1 MSQENNFIPELQPYK
16 RLSPFRLFVKSNFP
30 FIENTYESLD
40 NYGLYC
46 KVVEYLNTVIA
57 NENTVE
63 NNVQALY
70 NAFVELNT
78 YVSNYFDNLDVQEE
92 INNKL
97 DDMVEQGTLQEIIS
111 AYLNSKAIFGFDNVG
126 DMIIAENL
134 IDGSYA
140 KTMGYHNIND
150 GGKALYKIREKT
162 NDDVIDNMKIIQ
174 MNNAEL
180 VAELINIVI
189 SPEMVGAYGDSV
201 HDDTTSLNCAL
212 SFDIINLNAK
222 TYKISDVITA
232 KSNSII
238 IGNNGIINKTTT
250 DAYLDI
256 SNTTN
261 LIIKDLNII
270 QTEDVYGYLLL
281 ALHCENLYINN
292 IYLENKESTPADDA
306 PMMWAMYLSGKK
318 ITINNI
324 KIDNYECG
332 YHADGIHIADIE
344 DLIIDG
350 FDIRSGDDCI
360 ALNTPRETGNDI
372 VSKNIL
378 ITNGIASVKRANI
391 FRIDSA
397 DNNTYINACY
407 KNVEIS
413 NIIVDMKE
421 NNLALFIA
429 LTDNR
434 PELVSTAKHDNIII
448 KNIIMNGA
456 SNYYL
461 SPMIKTSKSDFN
473 HYGKIVLDNIQ
484 ANYFPVLTRAIE
496 IECDDLTIK
505 NCNFEACYNNN
516 NTLSNENSNF
526 YFKGI
531 TNLQLEN
538 NKFITK
544 LREQYSIIKVE
555 SPYLI
560 LKNNI
565 LIDKLNESSGFGF
578 RISNAV
584 SLFIEENNCDKVN
597 YLLWYDTTSVIP
609 SEFYYLNNI
618 YNNRGFNINYLEQA
632 SKRRMVDPFPLSLY
646 TGNLTCDSNN
656 VLKLN
661 PGTIIHGSQQLVI
674 TLRHQ
679 GTGTIFNAWYDSS
692 VSGFRPVG
700 QSLTEGSTYYAQFW
714 I

>member
-1 MSQENNFIPELQPYK
+1 MSQENNFIPDMQPYK
-16 RLSPFRLFVKSNFP
+16 RISPFRLFVKSNFP

-150 GGKALYKIREKT
+150 GGRGLYKIREKT

-174 MNNAEL
+174 MNNTEL
-180 VAELINIVI
+180 VAELIDIVI
-189 SPEMVGAYGDSV
+189 SPEMVGAYGDGV

-238 IGNNGIINKTTT
+238 IGNNATINKTIT

-306 PMMWAMYLSGKK
+306 PGMWAMFLSGEN
-318 ITINNI
+318 IIINNI
-324 KIDNYECG
+324 KIDNYQSG
-332 YHADGIHIADIE
+332 YHADGIHIADVQN
-344 DLIIDG
+344 LIIDG
-350 FDIRSGDDCI
+350 FDISSGDDAI
-360 ALNTPRETGNDI
+360 ALNTPTTGQDI
-372 VSKNIL
+372 VSNNIL
-378 ITNGIASVKRANI
+378 ITNGIASSYRANI
-391 FRIDSA
+391 FRIDSG
-397 DNNTYINACY
+397 DNNIYSNACY

-413 NIIVDMKE
+413 NIICNMKD
-421 NNLALFIA
+421 NNIGMLCRF
-429 LTDNR
+429 TDQR
-434 PELVSTAKHDNIII
+434 PELISTAKHDNILI
-448 KNIIMNGA
+448 KNIIMKGYAKNWVF
-456 SNYYL
+456 
-461 SPMIKTSKSDFN
+461 PMIGGVQNDYN
-473 HYGKIVLDNIQ
+473 HYGKIVFDNVQGLSYQHQVRTIDIAADNLIFKNCYFSACEDGTPFTEQ
-484 ANYFPVLTRAIE
+484 NSEFKFTASNEIIFENCKFESILYAEHSLINPTAPKVTINNCIFKDRGNANGFGIRIDDV
-496 IECDDLTIK
+496 DDLI
-505 NCNFEACYNNN
+505 
-516 NTLSNENSNF
+516 LNSNNANDINQF
-526 YFKGI
+526 IRNTVSGGTISKYYFM
-531 TNLQLEN
+531 
-538 NKFITK
+538 
-544 LREQYSIIKVE
+544 
-555 SPYLI
+555 
-560 LKNNI
+560 
-565 LIDKLNESSGFGF
+565 
-578 RISNAV
+578 
-584 SLFIEENNCDKVN
+584 
-597 YLLWYDTTSVIP
+597 
-609 SEFYYLNNI
+609 NNI
-618 YNNRGFNINYLEQA
+618 YKAAGLNVDNLEKSTVVKIVEGTNLKLFSGLLNADANNRLLIPDNVNIHIA
-632 SKRRMVDPFPLSLY
+632 S
-646 TGNLTCDSNN
+646 TG
-656 VLKLN
+656 
-661 PGTIIHGSQQLVI
+661 LVI
-674 TLRHQ
+674 TLRRAA
-679 GTGTIFNAWYDSS
+679 TGEIFNAYFDAATNKF
-692 VSGFRPVG
+692 VPVNYTVTEG
-700 QSLTEGSTYYAQFW
+700 QSYYAQFW